1 MKIGLLQRPE
11 PMSVSEFAEKNVIL
25 QEGAHRGER
34 FSYKYR
40 PFFRDATDA
49 MGDNRHVCKVVIVS
63 PSQVG
68 KSTAI
73 LNFLYWMIT
82 YDQDN
87 TLIILDSNKTAEKLA
102 KVRIRPF
109 LRTQVKLDALQK
121 GASVDYDK
129 SASASNISLS
139 AGKNLLLGSAR
150 SASDLCSFSCKWL
163 LCDEVSRYPTFIDKE
178 GDPVILAEQRQES
191 YSRPMA
197 ILTSTPTT
205 EDCKIWQ
212 QYMIGT
218 QNRWSAVCQSCHKHM
233 PVYYKDI
240 DFSDI
245 DNPTYACPFC
255 GEVYDEY
262 TLQYKLHH
270 EYAPDANPNPYRDG
284 QGRVCKSFHI
294 PGTLVPER
302 YSWRFLREKEIAARQ
317 MGQSAY
323 QSFVN
328 TSLGEVYYPGIDESI
343 DLNKIIQCRRY
354 YTSKTL
360 PKWVRF
366 VTCGVDTQDNRFETV
381 VIGADANRKHVC
393 FIERNIIPGDLREP
407 QVWSDLLNYLNNF
420 RCVTKDNR
428 ELPIQ
433 ITCIDSGGHFT
444 QDVYAFC
451 LRSPRLRAV
460 KGSNMIG
467 GSLPNDLI
475 EKVSNIGFK
484 AFANGSGRI
493 QVTRVNTSYAKDII
507 REQMLKI
514 QVDSKESEW
523 VISSDIEARFDIE
536 FFNQMNSEFR
546 ENYANGKYKWV
557 LKNGVRNEALDCTV
571 YALTAVDIARL
582 VTGNAAM
589 SCTIEDD
596 DSNVIKD
603 ESNNDNNDK
612 TTDNELTLKSLLYE
626 ELNQSMISNDTNTDN
641 TKIVKTRKRKL

>member
-1 MKIGLLQRPE
+1 M
-11 PMSVSEFAEKNVIL
+11 
-25 QEGAHRGER
+25 
-34 FSYKYR
+34 
-40 PFFRDATDA
+40 
-49 MGDNRHVCKVVIVS
+49 
-63 PSQVG
+63 
-68 KSTAI
+68 
-73 LNFLYWMIT
+73 
-82 YDQDN
+82 
-87 TLIILDSNKTAEKLA
+87 
-102 KVRIRPF
+102 
-109 LRTQVKLDALQK
+109 
-121 GASVDYDK
+121 
-129 SASASNISLS
+129 
-139 AGKNLLLGSAR
+139 
-150 SASDLCSFSCKWL
+150 
-163 LCDEVSRYPTFIDKE
+163 
-178 GDPVILAEQRQES
+178 
-191 YSRPMA
+191 
-197 ILTSTPTT
+197 
-205 EDCKIWQ
+205 
-212 QYMIGT
+212 
-218 QNRWSAVCQSCHKHM
+218 
-233 PVYYKDI
+233 
-240 DFSDI
+240 
-245 DNPTYACPFC
+245 
-255 GEVYDEY
+255 
-262 TLQYKLHH
+262 
-270 EYAPDANPNPYRDG
+270 
-284 QGRVCKSFHI
+284 
-294 PGTLVPER
+294 
-302 YSWRFLREKEIAARQ
+302 
-317 MGQSAY
+317 
-323 QSFVN
+323 
-328 TSLGEVYYPGIDESI
+328 
-343 DLNKIIQCRRY
+343 
-354 YTSKTL
+354 

-420 RCVTKDNR
+420 RCITKDNR

-484 AFANGSGRI
+484 AFANGSGRV

-596 DSNVIKD
+596 DSNVVKD
-603 ESNNDNNDK
+603 ESNNDKPSGNDNND
-612 TTDNELTLKSLLYE
+612 LTLKSLLYE
-626 ELNQSMISNDTNTDN
+626 ELNQSMISNENTANN
-641 TKIVKTRKRKL
+641 TTVIKTRKRKL